1 MGVSF
6 DKPET
11 NAAFAKKH
19 GFGYPLVSDV
29 TREIGIAYGA
39 AEDASARSAKR
50 VGVVIGPDGRVK
62 HWFEKVDARKFP
74 EQALELI

>member
-11 NAAFAKKH
+11 NAAFAKKE
-19 GFGYPLVSDV
+19 GFSYPLVSDV
-29 TREIGIAYGA
+29 THEIAIAYGA

-74 EQALELI
+74 EQALELV

>member
-6 DKPET
+6 DKPEA
-11 NAAFAKKH
+11 NAAFAKKQ

-29 TREIGIAYGA
+29 TREIAIAYGA

-62 HWFEKVDARKFP
+62 QWFEKVDARKFP
-74 EQALELI
+74 EQALELV